1 VGITAAIST
10 DEGRTWRHI
19 RDLET
24 RMDRTY
30 SYASLTFVDT
40 RAVLSYWERD
50 AHAGRISNRFRSL
63 PVQWFYG
70 E

>member
-1 VGITAAIST
+1 
-10 DEGRTWRHI
+10 
-19 RDLET
+19 
-24 RMDRTY
+24 MDRTY